1 MAKDLGVTY
10 DDMGILAEPQSMKK
24 SKEPKKHYPSVHLET
39 KEMLDIPM
47 EGTITFKFVKKS
59 GEWHKKDDGKT
70 RYECR
75 IELKEL
81 VRAQKPRD
89 KSEKKMAYE
98 ETSDALDKI
107 AGEMEDE

>member
-1 MAKDLGVTY
+1 MTY
-10 DDMGILAEPQSMKK
+10 DDMGCCIEAAPMGKK
-24 SKEPKKHYPSVHLET
+24 MPKKHYPSVHLET
-39 KEMLDIPM
+39 KEKLDIPM

-81 VRAQKPRD
+81 VRAQKTRE
-89 KSEKKMAYE
+89 KVEKKMAYE
-98 ETSDALDKI
+98 ETEDALDEI
-107 AGEMEDE
+107 AGEMED